1 MVSSGVV
8 KSLAILDAEGVA
20 VERFVAL
27 DTSSEE
33 RSALLVFLSGYFG
46 GCLGIA
52 LGRRGGGRLERGML
66 VRRESGRVRG
76 WECDVMVR
84 PAGRAGA
91 RRRRRRRK
99 RCDRAERGRR
109 RSRGLCGVRGRG
121 RGSSVREERTE
132 GSQAVRQSGGR
143 VNSE

>member
-1 MVSSGVV
+1 
-8 KSLAILDAEGVA
+8 

-66 VRRESGRVRG
+66 VRRESGRVRHKYQ
-76 WECDVMVR
+76 
-84 PAGRAGA
+84 
-91 RRRRRRRK
+91 RK
-99 RCDRAERGRR
+99 EFHIRIPKKKRKGYI
-109 RSRGLCGVRGRG
+109 
-121 RGSSVREERTE
+121 
-132 GSQAVRQSGGR
+132 
-143 VNSE
+143 